1 MATQWIAP
9 SVERSD
15 PDRVSD
21 ERTALEQ
28 WMDFHRAT
36 LMMKCAGLTSEQL
49 KWRALPPSNLSL
61 LGLVRHM
68 QEVERWWFRIN
79 ADEQD
84 LPFLFW
90 NGSDEADFDEVE
102 SADAAADIKN
112 FWVEVHAAKQAIEPH
127 SLDEIVQSAGHHA
140 GRSRNIRWIYVHMI
154 EEYARHNGHADLL
167 REKIDG
173 STGE

>member
-1 MATQWIAP
+1 MTNEWIVT

-15 PDRVSD
+15 PDRISD
-21 ERTALEQ
+21 ERTALDQ

-36 LMMKCAGLTSEQL
+36 LIMKCAGLTSEQL
-49 KWRALPPSNLSL
+49 KMRALPPSNLSL

-68 QEVERWWFRIN
+68 QDVERSWFRRN
-79 ADEQD
+79 ADQQD

-90 NGSDEADFDEVE
+90 EGDDEADFDEVDG
-102 SADAAADIKN
+102 ADAPTDIEN
-112 FWVEVHAAKQAIEPH
+112 YWAEVQAAKQAVQPH
-127 SLDEIVQSAGHHA
+127 SLDEVVPSAGHHV
-140 GRSRNIRWIYVHMI
+140 GRTRNIRWIYIHMI

>member
-1 MATQWIAP
+1 MTKEWIAP
-9 SVERSD
+9 AVERSD
-15 PDRVSD
+15 PDRVSE

-36 LMMKCAGLTSEQL
+36 LMMKCAGLTSDQL
-49 KWRALPPSNLSL
+49 KERALPPSNLSL

-68 QEVERWWFRIN
+68 QEVERWWFRMN
-79 ADEQD
+79 ADQQD

-90 NGSDEADFDEVE
+90 VGDDEADFDDVE
-102 SADAAADIKN
+102 SADATADLEN
-112 FWVEVHAAKQAIEPH
+112 FWAEVHAAKLAMESH
-127 SLDEIVQSAGHHA
+127 SLDEIVPSAGHHA
-140 GRSRNIRWIYVHMI
+140 GRSRNIRWIFIHMI

-173 STGE
+173 STGD